1 MKFIIASN
9 NKKKLAELERILNP
23 LGINA
28 VTPKEEGITLDDVE
42 ENGTTFAENA
52 FLKAN
57 AAYLKTGL
65 PDHSQIRLCRLAHN
79 LRKKLTAIHSTVQI
93 RTARYGGEGLTD
105 EERYI
110 KLLDEMKN
118 VDDDKRSAHFTSS
131 ICCILPDGSK
141 ITAEGICEGKIGYEP
156 IGKDGFGYD
165 PIFMFG
171 DKSFAELSAEEK
183 DAVSHRGKAL
193 TELKAKLEN
202 YFKNN

>member
-1 MKFIIASN
+1 MNRIKQLRMEKDIKQDVLAKLLGLEVAGISKLETGRVPLKDEYII
-9 NKKKLAELERILNP
+9 KLADYFEVSTDYLLCKSDIRKPDAEI
-23 LGINA
+23 
-28 VTPKEEGITLDDVE
+28 KQEFD
-42 ENGTTFAENA
+42 FAYHKDA
-52 FLKAN
+52 
-57 AAYLKTGL
+57 
-65 PDHSQIRLCRLAHN
+65 
-79 LRKKLTAIHSTVQI
+79 
-93 RTARYGGEGLTD
+93 EGLTD

-141 ITAEGICEGKIGYEP
+141 ITADGICEGKIGYEP

-165 PIFMFG
+165 PIFML
-171 DKSFAELSAEEK
+171 DNKSFAELSAEEK

-193 TELKAKLEN
+193 RELKAKLEY

>member
-65 PDHSQIRLCRLAHN
+65 PAVADDSGLCVDALDGRPG
-79 LRKKLTAIHSTVQI
+79 VY
-93 RTARYGGEGLTD
+93 TARYGGEGLTD

-118 VDDDKRSAHFTSS
+118 VDDNKRSAHFTSS
-131 ICCILPDGSK
+131 ICCILPDGST

-165 PIFMFG
+165 PIFWVP
-171 DKSFAELSAEEK
+171 SLQCTSAELSPEEK
-183 DAVSHRGKAL
+183 NKRSHRGQAL
-193 TELKAKLEN
+193 RVMKQNMEECMHEISN
-202 YFKNN
+202 H